1 MKLLRIETGT
11 PIAPWDDPIG
21 DTPVLD
27 ITLRQS
33 QDRAAAEAGLTL
45 VDAAPA
51 DEPYLLLG
59 DRLWVTAETLRRVAR
74 GGPGR
79 LRIDDAGFAEGMHA
93 LQDLGPDDTYDLA
106 HLPAGAP
113 PTFAGV
119 ARRDDNL
126 GLHDGFMPPFNKHM
140 QHALRPVRVGPAMA
154 HHLDHWSH
162 VVRVNQLALVALGE
176 EARHWWDT
184 SGWLPRLWQVLK
196 LMWRAKK
203 LSRRAIFH
211 HLLPVSRDAQIHET
225 AVVEASRVAAGAYI
239 GPHAVVRGSVIGPGA
254 RIEDSATVNLSSI
267 GEKCQVER
275 FGMVN
280 LCVLYPGACVSKTDG
295 FQGSVLGR
303 DAFVAQGATGLDMSF
318 GAPIKVMH
326 RGERVSSGQHFL
338 GVALGHDVVV
348 GNGVRL
354 NFGVEVANG
363 AVLVAPSAGLI
374 RDASGAEPGVPVRCQ
389 PDGSV
394 APVRRTQPAP
404 AVRPNA
410 DTPEAEAPGVS
421 PDPT

>member
-1 MKLLRIETGT
+1 VKVLRIQTGV

-27 ITLRQS
+27 STLRAW
-33 QDRAAAEAGLTL
+33 QDKAIADAGCEL
-45 VDAAPA
+45 VDAAPTG
-51 DEPYLLLG
+51 EPYLLLG
-59 DRLWVTAETLRRVAR
+59 DRLWITAETLRRVAR

-79 LRIDDAGFAEGMHA
+79 LVIDDPGFAEGMHA
-93 LQDLGPDDTYDLA
+93 LQDLGPGDTYDIA
-106 HLPAGAP
+106 HLPADAP
-113 PTFAGV
+113 PRFEGV
-119 ARRDDNL
+119 APRPDDL

-184 SGWLPRLWQVLK
+184 SGWLPRLWQVFK
-196 LMWRAKK
+196 LLWRAKK

-211 HLLPVSRDAQIHET
+211 HLLPVSKDAQIHET

-280 LCVLYPGACVSKTDG
+280 LCVLYPGACISKTDG

-303 DAFVAQGATGLDMSF
+303 HAFVAQGATGLDMSF
-318 GAPIKVMH
+318 GAPIKVRH

-354 NFGVEVANG
+354 NYGVDVANG

-374 RDASGAEPGVPVRCQ
+374 RDASGAEAGVPVRCQ
-389 PDGSV
+389 TDGSV
-394 APVRRTQPAP
+394 APVRRRGPAP
-404 AVRPNA
+404 AAGATAKEEAPPHPND
-410 DTPEAEAPGVS
+410 DTPGA
-421 PDPT
+421 